1 MLRGAGPNCHRG
13 LPAYSFQRDGQKAGL
28 KFQETAVAK
37 RTTHR
42 SSSGTKL
49 YAVRDKQGR
58 FKDIQTYKRAHGQ
71 DVRRKAKKEK

>member
-1 MLRGAGPNCHRG
+1 MLRGAGLNCHRSP
-13 LPAYSFQRDGQKAGL
+13 PAYSFRRDGQKAGL

-42 SSSGTKL
+42 SSTGTKL

-71 DVRRKAKKEK
+71 DIRRKAKDEK